1 MISSNGFY
9 LNASTSIVMSQKLQ
23 QAIQILQF
31 NNIELADFIKSES
44 EKNPFIKLID
54 RNTSLPNSRG
64 NKNINSEN
72 LNYIENIPENE
83 NIYNSISNQIE
94 TLFSSKLLK
103 NIAFTLMENLDEHG
117 LLQIPL
123 KIIALKTQ
131 NSEDLIESVLKKLQ
145 NNITPV
151 GIFARNIKECLQLKL
166 SEKYDN
172 NIPINLQKI
181 ADKIDLITHK
191 KFEEFINLCKIKKS
205 DVMSCFKEIIQLGL
219 YPNIQYD
226 DDIQTIIP
234 DVYITKTNNNTWK
247 IELNNETLPKVVMDE
262 EYISIVKSVRKSTK
276 EKRYY
281 TENINSANSIIKAI
295 NMRAC
300 TIMKVTKEILEQQRD
315 FFEKG
320 PEFLAPMI
328 LKDIADEIGL
338 HESTVSRAT
347 NNKYIMT
354 DFGIFEFKYF
364 FSSKTEDSYGNSFSS
379 NMIKEKIKNLIKNE
393 DKFSPY
399 SDEVIASLL
408 SEIGIN
414 IARRTISKYRE
425 SMNIPTSNKRKK
437 NKILYKI

>member
-54 RNTSLPNSRG
+54 RNASLPNSRG

-72 LNYIENIPENE
+72 LSYIENIPENE

-145 NNITPV
+145 TNLTPV
-151 GIFARNIKECLQLKL
+151 GIFARNIKECLYLKL

-181 ADKIDLITHK
+181 ANKIDLITHK

-205 DVMSCFKEIIQLGL
+205 DVMSCFKEIMQLGL

-226 DDIQTIIP
+226 DNIQIIIP
-234 DVYITKTNNNTWK
+234 DVYITKTNNSTWK
-247 IELNNETLPKVVMDE
+247 IELNNETLPKVIMDE